1 MLEGKLDFLPIEF
14 VEYLEKALEMNPDFT
29 VTEDGDKLI
38 FRFRG
43 NQVTLNKLYERYL
56 VKLEDRVYDD
66 TKFLKLIERTTAA

>member
-14 VEYLEKALEMNPDFT
+14 VEYLEKALEMNSDFT
-29 VTEDGDKLI
+29 VTEDGDRLI

-56 VKLEDRVYDD
+56 VKLEDRIYDD